1 MRLFFTAELHP
12 IQLSIQA
19 VYRHQLVVGTGLADA
34 LAVYVQDFVRPTD
47 GGQSVCDHQRGAPG
61 GKLVE
66 SGLDARF
73 GDRVERRCRFV
84 HKLRLYPYQSFKQ
97 AVSIIYP
104 FVFCVIHFAANNK
117 NPRQKAHGSI

>member
-19 VYRHQLVVGTGLADA
+19 VFRHQLVVGAGLADA
-34 LAVYVQDFVRPTD
+34 LTVYVQDFVRPTD
-47 GGQSVCDHQRGAPG
+47 GGQSVRNYQRGAPG

-84 HKLRLYPYQSFKQ
+84 HKLRPYPSHALQQ
-97 AVSIIYP
+97 AGSIIYP
-104 FVFCVIHFAANNK
+104 FVFRVIHFSTNDK
-117 NPRQKAHGSI
+117 SIDEKHMA